1 MKSSSR
7 VVVNTL
13 AQYIR
18 TVLTII
24 IVLYTSRV
32 VLANLGVDD
41 FGIFSL
47 VGGVISML
55 AFVRRNLSKTIQRFL
70 SYYQG
75 KKDQGMVIKIFN
87 NSICTQLIISLS
99 ICFVLLLCT
108 PLIFEH
114 LLNIKPERI
123 DAAKIVY
130 FVMLVNL
137 FFHMMSA
144 PYGAALIAREN
155 IVFSSIVSIVDAV
168 LKHVS

>member
-32 VLANLGVDD
+32 VLSNLGVDD
-41 FGIFSL
+41 YGIFSL

-70 SYYQG
+70 SYHQG
-75 KKDQGMVIKIFN
+75 KKDQKMVIKIFN
-87 NSICTQLIISLS
+87 NSVSTQLIISL
-99 ICFVLLLCT
+99 
-108 PLIFEH
+108 
-114 LLNIKPERI
+114 
-123 DAAKIVY
+123 
-130 FVMLVNL
+130 
-137 FFHMMSA
+137 
-144 PYGAALIAREN
+144 
-155 IVFSSIVSIVDAV
+155 
-168 LKHVS
+168 